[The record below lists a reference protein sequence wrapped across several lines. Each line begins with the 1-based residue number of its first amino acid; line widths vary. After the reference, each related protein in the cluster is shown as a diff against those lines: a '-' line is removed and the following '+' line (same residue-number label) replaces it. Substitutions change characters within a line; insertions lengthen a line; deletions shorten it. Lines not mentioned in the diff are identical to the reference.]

1 VVRHLLDILGIF
13 QKLMN
18 VHGIFIQSTASPERL
33 KRTKTYTQN
42 RKNARGNNITLKQPK
57 AAVNGGKRGQ
67 ITCSGDRQS
76 TVNHQHYSGGKFTN
90 QNKKSK
96 QRSKHRNVP
105 GNVRK

>member
-1 VVRHLLDILGIF
+1 
-13 QKLMN
+13 M
-18 VHGIFIQSTASPERL
+18 FINFYEQPPAHNQSTASPERL

-42 RKNARGNNITLKQPK
+42 RKNARNNNITLKQPK

-67 ITCSGDRQS
+67 IACSGDRQS